1 MLFEMLLEAMIIVA
15 VVNLS
20 TPEANV
26 APLIML
32 TTKFNFCTYFKLFV
46 TLTRDIWNV
55 EQGYEA
61 ACKVIFIENFHE

>member
-26 APLIML
+26 APLMML

-46 TLTRDIWNV
+46 TLMRDI
-55 EQGYEA
+55 
-61 ACKVIFIENFHE
+61 